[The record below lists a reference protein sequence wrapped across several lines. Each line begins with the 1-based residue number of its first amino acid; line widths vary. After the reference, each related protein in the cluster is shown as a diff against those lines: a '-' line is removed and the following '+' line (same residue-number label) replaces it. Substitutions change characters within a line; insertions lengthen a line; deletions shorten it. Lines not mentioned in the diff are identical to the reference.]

1 MAENFSSIPFLR
13 KIEKDELL
21 YKKRRNQKRAEDR
34 LRREDDGE
42 ERSPD
47 NRCVLNIETVQ
58 NE

>member
-42 ERSPD
+42 ERSQD